1 MSLPTV
7 LVTGANRGLG
17 LEFVR
22 QYLKASRPP
31 AEIIATC
38 RDPSK
43 ATDLQSL
50 ASTSPNVHVL
60 KVEVKD
66 YASFPSLVEQVSQI
80 VGSSGLSVLI
90 NNAGMYN
97 KVSLT
102 DGAAAESIVEKIVEN
117 FEVNAVSPFMLV
129 RAFLPL
135 IEKAKGSVGSGV
147 QPVIA
152 NITSKMGSVDDNTS
166 GGHYAYRASK
176 SGLNMISKSLQVD
189 LEPKG
194 IRVAAIHPGW
204 VQTDMGGANAI
215 LTPEL
220 SVSNMV
226 QTIERVSRSEI
237 GNDGKIFLNF
247 DGKVI
252 PW

>member
-1 MSLPTV
+1 MSLPAV

-22 QYLKASRPP
+22 QYLKASKPP
-31 AEIIATC
+31 GHIIATC

-43 ATDLQSL
+43 ASDLQSL
-50 ASTSPNVHVL
+50 ASTNPNVHVL
-60 KVEVKD
+60 RLEVKD

-102 DGAAAESIVEKIVEN
+102 NGGPELIVEN
-117 FEVNAVSPFMLV
+117 FEINAVSPFMLV

-135 IEKAKGSVGSGV
+135 IEKAKASVGTGV

-194 IRVAAIHPGW
+194 VRVAAIHPGW

>member
-1 MSLPTV
+1 MSLSTV

-22 QYLKASRPP
+22 QYLKVSKPP
-31 AEIIATC
+31 TQIIATC

-43 ATDLQSL
+43 ASDLQSL
-50 ASTSPNVHVL
+50 ASTNPNVHVL
-60 KVEVKD
+60 KLEVKD

-90 NNAGMYN
+90 NNAGMYH

-102 DGAAAESIVEKIVEN
+102 EGGADLIVEN
-117 FEVNAVSPFMLV
+117 FEVNAVSPFMLI

-135 IEKAKGSVGSGV
+135 IEKAKTTLGSGV
-147 QPVIA
+147 QPVVA
-152 NITSKMGSVDDNTS
+152 NITSKMGSIDDNTS
-166 GGHYAYRASK
+166 GGHYAYRTSK
-176 SGLNMISKSLQVD
+176 SGLNMISKSLQID

-194 IRVAAIHPGW
+194 VRVAAIHPGW
-204 VQTDMGGANAI
+204 VQTDMGGTNAI

>member
-31 AEIIATC
+31 AHIVATC

-50 ASTSPNVHVL
+50 ASTNPNVHVL
-60 KVEVKD
+60 RLEVKD

-90 NNAGMYN
+90 NNAGMFN

-102 DGAAAESIVEKIVEN
+102 DGGAELIVEN
-117 FEVNAVSPFMLV
+117 FEINAVSPFMLI

-135 IEKAKGSVGSGV
+135 IEKAKASVGTGV

-152 NITSKMGSVDDNTS
+152 NITSKMGSIDDNTS

-189 LEPKG
+189 LEPNG
-194 IRVAAIHPGW
+194 VRVAAIHPGW
-204 VQTDMGGANAI
+204 VQTDMGGANAT